1 MIQINYH
8 SRLIIINFTVILA
21 ISVRCAVYARLVAT
35 SQVFLLGTGA
45 STSFIDAVYHFRIFL
60 REVILFPGE
69 LVQS

>member
-21 ISVRCAVYARLVAT
+21 ISVRCAVYARLVVT
-35 SQVFLLGTGA
+35 SPVFLLGTGA
-45 STSFIDAVYHFRIFL
+45 STSSRDVAYHFRIFL
-60 REVILFPGE
+60 REVIPSPGE

>member
-35 SQVFLLGTGA
+35 SQVFLLGTRA
-45 STSFIDAVYHFRIFL
+45 STSSRDAVYHFRIFL